1 MTEELKVDV
10 KSGKH
15 APTLYLIV
23 VGKLAEGL
31 LMLLAAVSVYLLAQ
45 KNLPDL
51 FDAFIRWIHLDPE
64 GRFFNAISD
73 RLDTV
78 TPRNVHVVASWLFL
92 YGLFKTVGGLGLAF
106 RAPWAVWL
114 AIGESAFFIP
124 IEIFE
129 LIRPHSPAGEVRLH
143 AMFSHP
149 RTGIAIV
156 LAVNVLIVWYL
167 FQNRQRLFR
176 HHQ

>member
-1 MTEELKVDV
+1 MSEESKTGEN
-10 KSGKH
+10 KPKP

-23 VGKLAEGL
+23 IGKLGEGL
-31 LMLLAAVSVYLLAQ
+31 LMLLAAVLIYMLA
-45 KNLPDL
+45 KRNLPDL
-51 FDAFIRWIHLDPE
+51 FDEFIRWIHLDPE

-73 RLDTV
+73 QLDTV

-92 YGLFKTVGGLGLAF
+92 YGLFKTIGGVGLAF

-129 LIRPHSPAGEVRLH
+129 LIRPHTPSGEVRMH
-143 AMFSHP
+143 AMVSHP
-149 RTGIAIV
+149 KIGIAIV
-156 LAVNVLIVWYL
+156 LALNVLIVWYL
-167 FQNRQRLFR
+167 YQNRRRIFR
-176 HHQ
+176 HHD